1 MGRMRVD
8 HVSYAAEHDGVH
20 ATAERLGK
28 LIGVKPIDGGVHP
41 RFGTRN
47 VILPLARERY
57 VEVVEVLDH
66 PVSYKAPFGQAVRT
80 RSEAGGGWFGWAVRV
95 DDLTRV
101 ERRLGRDSSEGYRHT
116 PDGRELRWR
125 QLGIKGLI
133 CDPQLP
139 YYVQWA
145 DDVRHPSTDGA
156 TEVHLQGLTIAGDPN
171 RVRHWLGLPE
181 DYRPASLEFTFLA
194 PHGTPGLLEVAF
206 ETPEGRVE
214 V

>member
-28 LIGVKPIDGGVHP
+28 LIGVKPVDGGVHP

-47 VILPLARERY
+47 VILPLANQRY

-66 PVSYKAPFGQAVRT
+66 PVCDKAAFGQAVRAQC
-80 RSEAGGGWFGWAVRV
+80 EAGGGWIGWVVRV
-95 DDLTRV
+95 DDITAV
-101 ERRLGRDSSEGYRHT
+101 EQRLGRESSEGYRHT

-125 QLGIKGLI
+125 QLGVKGLM

-139 YYVQWA
+139 FYIQWA

-156 TEVHLQGLTIAGDPN
+156 TDVHLQGMTIAGDPS
-171 RVRHWLGLPE
+171 RVRRWLGLPD
-181 DYRPASLEFTFLA
+181 DYVPETLAFTFIA
-194 PHGTPGLLEVAF
+194 PHGTPGLMSVDF
-206 ETPEGRVE
+206 DTPEGRVT